1 MNKISPLQLF
11 AFMICG
17 RSFTMMTYF
26 PVTNHNAQIMMIGT
40 LISTLIQAAMV
51 FPIVAFQKQFPNENV
66 CTLVMSKNKKA
77 GITVTIFYYLFFLLI
92 SYMIIGNFT
101 YFFDYYFADYIP
113 RIIIVATCTIA
124 AVYLAH
130 ANVKVI
136 GKTSVVVGVMF
147 VLMTIIVISGS
158 FQKFNIKNFNLA
170 VENIPQ
176 SVWESVM
183 AEFRRNRD
191 LIIMVFLLPDL
202 KGNAG
207 KTAGWYFVVKLVLF
221 EIVFGF
227 VTIILGDYGIISNLS
242 FFSLAA
248 YSKTK
253 VMERYDALF
262 MALWSLMALVKL
274 GGYLHCAGRCFKLIL
289 PKLNFVTSVII
300 MAFVSASA
308 SLYYLIPH
316 KWNEVVNYEGSVI
329 GIILLY
335 AVVPLAA
342 LVLWGRENKSERNE
356 RGKRKIETA

>member
-11 AFMICG
+11 ALMICG

-26 PVTNHNAQIMMIGT
+26 PITNTNAQIMMIGT
-40 LISTLIQAAMV
+40 LLSTLIQAVMV
-51 FPIVAFQKQFPNENV
+51 YPVVKFQKLFPNDNV
-66 CTLVMSKNKKA
+66 CTLVMSKNKKTGMA
-77 GITVTIFYYLFFLLI
+77 VTVIYALFFLLI

-113 RIIIVATCTIA
+113 RIITVATCTAA

-136 GKTSVVVGVMF
+136 GKTSVVVGAMF
-147 VLMTIIVISGS
+147 LIMTIIVIASS
-158 FQKFNIKNFNLA
+158 FQKFNMKNFNLA

-176 SVWESVM
+176 SLWESVV

-191 LIIMVFLLPDL
+191 LIVMVFLLPDL
-202 KGNAG
+202 KGDVG

-227 VTIILGDYGIISNLS
+227 VTIILGDYGVVSNLS
-242 FFSLAA
+242 FFSLAS

-274 GGYLHCAGRCFKLIL
+274 GCYLHCAGKCLKLIV
-289 PKLNFVTSVII
+289 PKLNIISSVLI
-300 MAFVSASA
+300 MGAVSAGA

-316 KWNEVVNYEGSVI
+316 KWNEVVNYEGSAL

-335 AVVPLAA
+335 TVIPL
-342 LVLWGRENKSERNE
+342 LCIVLWGREVRNE
-356 RGKRKIETA
+356 RRKQKIETA